1 MNIREEA
8 PLPAVITGLER
19 LTNDVVLQKIL
30 KGNVGLLCHSASID
44 RNYTM
49 SIFPLQKI
57 LGARLKKLFGPQHGF
72 VTDVQDNMVE
82 SPDYVHPFFKLPIH
96 SLYSQTRIP
105 TDEMLAGLDTMVVDL
120 QDVGTRVYTYIH
132 TLTLLMEKCRE
143 KSIKVVIL
151 DRPNPIGGS
160 MVEGNVLQKGFE
172 SFVGR
177 QPIPQRHGMTIGEV
191 ARMAQRFFGSDC
203 DLEVI
208 TMLGWKRSMFFHET
222 GLPYVLP
229 SPNLSS
235 PESTY
240 VYPGTVLFEGTN
252 ISEGRG
258 TTRALEIIGHPKIEP
273 FAFCQ
278 KLQKKMQEWNLE
290 GVKVRPL
297 VFRPTFH
304 KYHNISCGGL
314 QIHPTEPLRFYS
326 WRFGQMLVR
335 TFFEE
340 LGPDFEWSTKAYEYE
355 YDRLAIDLI
364 NGSDK
369 IKRWCETDGQLSTLL
384 KLEAEG
390 MDEYLGRRESI
401 LLY

>member
-1 MNIREEA
+1 M
-8 PLPAVITGLER
+8 PVVITGLER
-19 LTNDVVLQKIL
+19 LASDTVLQKLL

-49 SIFPLQKI
+49 SVFHLQKI
-57 LGARLKKLFGPQHGF
+57 LGDRLKKLFGPQHGF

-82 SPDYVHPFFKLPIH
+82 SKDFIHPYFKLPIY
-96 SLYSQTRIP
+96 SLYSTTRIP
-105 TDEMLAGLDTMVVDL
+105 TDEMLKGLDTIVVDL

-143 KSIKVVIL
+143 KNIRIVIL
-151 DRPNPIGGS
+151 DRPNPVSGS
-160 MVEGNVLQKGFE
+160 MVEGNILKKGFE

-177 QPIPQRHGMTIGEV
+177 HPIPQRHGLTIGEV
-191 ARMAQRFFGSDC
+191 ARMAKRFFGADC

-208 TMLGWKRSMFFHET
+208 SMLGWKRSMFFHET

-273 FAFCQ
+273 FSFCQ
-278 KLQKKMQEWNLE
+278 KVQKKIQEWKLE
-290 GVKVRPL
+290 GVMIRPL

-304 KYHNISCGGL
+304 KYHDLACGGL
-314 QIHPTEPLRFYS
+314 QIHPTTPLRFYS

-335 TFFEE
+335 AFFEE
-340 LGPDFEWSTKAYEYE
+340 LGSDFEWSKKAYEYE
-355 YDRLAIDLI
+355 YNRLAIDLI
-364 NGSDK
+364 NGNDA
-369 IKRWCETDGQLSTLL
+369 IKHWCENDGQLNTLL
-384 KLEAEG
+384 ELEKEN
-390 MDEYLGRRESI
+390 MDEYLSNRESI

>member
-1 MNIREEA
+1 M
-8 PLPAVITGLER
+8 TGLER
-19 LTNDVVLQKIL
+19 LANDAVLQKLL

-44 RNYTM
+44 RNYTL
-49 SIFPLQKI
+49 SFFHLQKF

-72 VTDVQDNMVE
+72 VTDVQDNMIE
-82 SPDYVHPFFKLPIH
+82 SQDYIHPFFKLPVY

-105 TDEMLAGLDTMVVDL
+105 TDQMLTDLNTIVVDL

-143 KSIKVVIL
+143 KNIKVVIL
-151 DRPNPIGGS
+151 DRPNPAGGVL
-160 MVEGNVLQKGFE
+160 VEGNILQSGFE

-177 QPIPQRHGMTIGEV
+177 HPIPQRHGLTIGEV
-191 ARMAQRFFGSDC
+191 ARLANRFFGCDC
-203 DLEVI
+203 DLEVV
-208 TMLGWKRSMFFHET
+208 TMSGWKRSMFFTDT
-222 GLPYVLP
+222 GLPFVLP

-258 TTRALEIIGHPKIEP
+258 TTRALEMIGHPKIEP
-273 FAFCQ
+273 FSFCQ
-278 KLQKKMQEWNLE
+278 KLQTKMEEWNLE
-290 GVKVRPL
+290 GVSIRPL

-304 KYHNISCGGL
+304 KYQDISCGGL
-314 QIHPTEPLRFYS
+314 QIHPTRPLNFYS

-335 TFFEE
+335 AFKEE
-340 LGPDFEWSTKAYEYE
+340 LGPDFEWIKKPYEYE
-355 YDRLAIDLI
+355 FNRLAIDLI

-369 IKRWCETDGQLSTLL
+369 IRHWCETDGQLSTLL
-384 KLEAEG
+384 RLEAEG
-390 MDEYLGRRESI
+390 MDKYLSMRESI